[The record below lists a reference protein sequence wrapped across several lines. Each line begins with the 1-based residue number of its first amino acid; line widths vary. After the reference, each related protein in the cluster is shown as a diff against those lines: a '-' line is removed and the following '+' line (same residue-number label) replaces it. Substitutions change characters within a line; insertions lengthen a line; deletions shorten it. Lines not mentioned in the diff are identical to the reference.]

1 MCTGT
6 SPNRDYR
13 RDRRAQPSGT
23 RTPRSATRRG
33 WGAALA
39 SLAVT
44 AACGS
49 DESSVEIALV
59 ASETEADPFDDIG
72 YAFDGD
78 DVTDRAP
85 AITVAAGREVVLTLH
100 NRAGQ
105 YSPTRA
111 SHDLAI
117 VPMLDDLFTVIA
129 TGEIVDHVL
138 WGAMTPQL
146 FTDESTTI
154 TFVPEEPG
162 TYHYLCTI
170 PGHAQHGMLGTFV
183 VEE

>member
-1 MCTGT
+1 MGTG
-6 SPNRDYR
+6 PLPDRNRR
-13 RDRRAQPSGT
+13 HDRRAQPS
-23 RTPRSATRRG
+23 RTPTPRNATKLV
-33 WGAALA
+33 WAAALG
-39 SLAVT
+39 SLAVI

-49 DESSVEIALV
+49 DGPSDEISLV
-59 ASETEADPFDDIG
+59 ASETEADPFDNVS

-85 AITVAAGREVVLTLH
+85 TITAEAGREVVLTLH

-117 VPMLDDLFTVIA
+117 VPVLDDLFTVIA
-129 TGEIVDHVL
+129 TGEIIDHVL
-138 WGAMTPQL
+138 WGAITPQI
-146 FTDESTTI
+146 FTDETATI
-154 TFVPEEPG
+154 TFVPDAPG

-170 PGHAQHGMLGTFV
+170 PGHAQHGMLGTLV
-183 VEE
+183 VED